1 MRVLVTGASGFIGTP
16 TCVSLMQRGI
26 QVRAAV
32 RGDKPLPDGIE
43 LAYISEVGPDTDWR
57 KALCGVDVVVHLA
70 ARAHILRDNAKDALT
85 NFRRTNVQGT
95 LVLAQQAVQAGV
107 QRIVFISSIGVNGVM
122 TTQTPFT
129 PEIIPSPRSPYAQS
143 KHEAE
148 QGLLRLAAESGLEV
162 VIIRPPLVYGP
173 NAPGN
178 FGTLLRWVQRGF
190 PLPFG
195 AVCNKRSLVALDNL
209 VSFIALCA
217 DRNRS
222 MSAANEVFLI
232 SDGEDVSTPELMR
245 KIARACDKTARL
257 VSVPPTLLYLGARL
271 VGKSAMADSLL
282 ASLVVDSSKC
292 QSLLGWQP
300 LISMDEQLRKIAW
313 VDRQS

>member
-1 MRVLVTGASGFIGTP
+1 MRVLVTGASGFVGTA
-16 TCVSLMQRGI
+16 TCVSLMLKGI
-26 QVRAAV
+26 KVRAAV
-32 RGDKPLPDGIE
+32 RGDRVLPDGIE
-43 LAYISEVGPDTDWR
+43 LAYISEVGPDTDWQ
-57 KALCGVDVVVHLA
+57 KALNGVDIVVHLA
-70 ARAHILRDNAKDALT
+70 ARAHIIQDITEDALFK
-85 NFRRTNVQGT
+85 FRRTNTQGT
-95 LVLAQQAVQAGV
+95 LVLARQAVQAGV
-107 QRIVFISSIGVNGVM
+107 QRIIFVSSICVNESVTAQM
-122 TTQTPFT
+122 PFT
-129 PEIIPSPRSPYAQS
+129 PEVPPSPHSPYAQS
-143 KHEAE
+143 KYEAE
-148 QGLLRLAAESGLEV
+148 QGLLNLAAESGLEV

-178 FGTLLRWVQRGF
+178 FGMLLRWVQHGL

-217 DRNRS
+217 DRKRS

-245 KIARACDKTARL
+245 RIARACGKTARL
-257 VSVPPTLLYLGARL
+257 VSVPTTFLHLGARL

-282 ASLVVDSSKC
+282 SSLVVDSSKC
-292 QSLLGWQP
+292 QTLLGWQP
-300 LISMDEQLRKIAW
+300 VISMDEQLRKIAW